1 MLLLNVISDWSRSF
15 VFLNALIEVSARIP
29 DIVCF
34 AQTTLLNNA
43 LLVKRKGS
51 SSIGNHIKMQHGTV
65 PSDIY
70 IVILRSWKSAKA
82 WEDTSDFYCKY
93 VLPRR
98 FLFCGETGVIICRLR
113 FQSMSRR
120 LSSAS
125 GKCCYFMTA
134 NVTWSL
140 DQESPQLTFGRTWRQ
155 RCHVSYVIFSLAAS
169 IYVDPPLKNNLVC
182 TKRTCLHHMPDTDI
196 FFEGKS
202 DDFPKDVSRVE
213 IGSCLADCFIYVA
226 KLWIESGGFFI
237 CFAGRVIT
245 LTSWQDCTSE
255 THCTK
260 RTWSLTGVS
269 LRTIFLEFSL
279 SSPKWKL

>member
-1 MLLLNVISDWSRSF
+1 MMLLNVISDWRRSF

-65 PSDIY
+65 PSDIC

-120 LSSAS
+120 LSPAS
-125 GKCCYFMTA
+125 GKCWYFMTA
-134 NVTWSL
+134 NVTCSL
-140 DQESPQLTFGRTWRQ
+140 DLESPQCYLFARG
-155 RCHVSYVIFSLAAS
+155 I
-169 IYVDPPLKNNLVC
+169 NL
-182 TKRTCLHHMPDTDI
+182 RRSS
-196 FFEGKS
+196 FEK
-202 DDFPKDVSRVE
+202 
-213 IGSCLADCFIYVA
+213 
-226 KLWIESGGFFI
+226 
-237 CFAGRVIT
+237 
-245 LTSWQDCTSE
+245 
-255 THCTK
+255 
-260 RTWSLTGVS
+260 
-269 LRTIFLEFSL
+269 
-279 SSPKWKL
+279 